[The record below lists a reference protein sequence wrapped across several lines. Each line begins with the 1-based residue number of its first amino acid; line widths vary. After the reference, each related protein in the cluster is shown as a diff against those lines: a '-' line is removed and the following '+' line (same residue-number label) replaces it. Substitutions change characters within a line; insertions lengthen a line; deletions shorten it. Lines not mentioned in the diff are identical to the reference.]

1 MGNSSN
7 YYKNPKDL
15 TIVVSRLQCL
25 VSFIS
30 LSTRLS
36 LSGFLL
42 KVKPLDVNRYATK
55 KTIAQG
61 MLDIAL
67 LTANANQLKYII
79 QVGDKHEFYR
89 PLLVLIA
96 TSILLQVIV
105 GAIFLI
111 VGGLDIK
118 KEKDQWK
125 CLILNDISVIV
136 VFLITVINIAISGFG
151 FSISSN
157 I

>member
-1 MGNSSN
+1 MPINTGSAVSPVD
-7 YYKNPKDL
+7 YLKD
-15 TIVVSRLQCL
+15 QQE
-25 VSFIS
+25 
-30 LSTRLS
+30 
-36 LSGFLL
+36 

-96 TSILLQVIV
+96 TSILLQVFM
-105 GAIFLI
+105 GFIFLT
-111 VGGLDIK
+111 LNLMRD
-118 KEKDQWK
+118 
-125 CLILNDISVIV
+125 CRFHLIEYKSSSLFINQLPV
-136 VFLITVINIAISGFG
+136 VFTFIVFTINIIISAFDSRVAITTPTATFNTTITRD
-151 FSISSN
+151 FI
-157 I
+157 